1 MTNSV
6 GESCN
11 VGHSIIHFK
20 AIYSHA
26 VSEQKIRF
34 FGQQGNDFDK
44 IKLEEK
50 KSAKNRRFFA
60 KKSDIFPKFRFF
72 PWLNKI

>member
-26 VSEQKIRF
+26 VNEQKIGF
-34 FGQQGNDFDK
+34 FGRHGNDFDK

-50 KSAKNRRFFA
+50 KIG
-60 KKSDIFPKFRFF
+60 KKSPIFHRKIRYFSEIPIFPLAK
-72 PWLNKI
+72 